1 MSHYIVIVLC
11 HNEIH
16 YIKPFKSL
24 AEAEGT
30 AIGLAN
36 EWYHQDGL
44 DVYLKGGI
52 KTIEQMNRYYHSE
65 AYFNSGDFTHV
76 VIEEISDE

>member
-1 MSHYIVIVLC
+1 MSYILIVLC

-16 YIKPFKSL
+16 YIKPFESL
-24 AEAEGT
+24 LEAEAT
-30 AIGLAN
+30 AIVLAN

-44 DVYLKGGI
+44 NNFFNGKI
-52 KTIEQMNRYYHSE
+52 KTIEDMKRYYQSE

-76 VIEEISDE
+76 VIEKVSHE